1 MVVKTGKNNFFGA
14 VIKFFNEQYG
24 LLVENDGSIYRT
36 TNGFNSSQP
45 VSAPTFAWPSDIE
58 FVKNDG
64 AKIWISL
71 GEQLFFSTDSGLS
84 WKEQQMPPGFDGEDI
99 EFADNRHGWILT
111 SNTVYYTDSGD
122 QVTGIEQTG
131 MMTKEFR
138 LEQNYP
144 NPFNPITTIDFDLP
158 YTTAVL
164 IEVYNTADQ
173 RIQTLLNKMMPE
185 GSHQIVF
192 DAGALSSGIYFYR
205 IETGNYQD
213 VKKMVLVK

>member
-36 TNGFNSSQP
+36 TDGFNSSQP

-84 WKEQQMPPGFDGEDI
+84 WKEQQ
-99 EFADNRHGWILT
+99 
-111 SNTVYYTDSGD
+111 
-122 QVTGIEQTG
+122 TG

-144 NPFNPITTIDFDLP
+144 NLFNPITTIGFDLP

-173 RIQTLLNKMMPE
+173 RIQTLLNKMMPA